1 MGTKFS
7 DRLKH
12 AWDAFANKDP
22 TYNLGPAYYDKPDRM
37 HFTRGTD
44 RSIVTAVYNRL
55 AVDTALAELKHV
67 RVDENGSY
75 LEELKTGLN
84 ECLTVEAN
92 KDQTGRMLIQDIVQS
107 MLDDGCVAVVPVRTD
122 ISIQHGTFDI
132 EELRTGKIMEWY
144 PDYVK
149 VRLYNEKTGNKQ
161 EIVVPKKSVAI
172 IENPFYS
179 IMNEPN
185 STMQRLIRKLAL
197 LDNVDEMTS
206 TGKLNMIIQ
215 LPYIVKT
222 PTKRA
227 EANRRRKEIEDQLNE
242 SKHGIAYADGT
253 EKIVQLNRPLESK
266 LLEQV
271 EYLTSMLYSQ
281 LGLTPEIMNGSADEK
296 TMNNYWER
304 TIKPILNA
312 ITDEMKRKFLTKT
325 ARTQKQDIMFFK
337 NSFDM
342 VPTTQLAD
350 LADKLT
356 RNEIM
361 TSNEMRQVVGLKPAN
376 DPGANELRN
385 KNISQSPDMQRM
397 DVNGN
402 VIDNGMQQQSPG
414 QGIPADEMSDEELD
428 RLIEEA

>member
-1 MGTKFS
+1 MGTKFT

-12 AWDAFANKDP
+12 AWNAFANKDP
-22 TYNLGPAYYDKPDRM
+22 TINYGPAYYDRPDRM

-44 RSIVTAVYNRL
+44 RSIVTAVYTRL
-55 AVDTALAELKHV
+55 AVDSAAVEFKHV

-75 LEELKTGLN
+75 LEEIKSGLN
-84 ECLTVEAN
+84 NCLTVEAN
-92 KDQTGRMLIQDIVQS
+92 KDQTGRALIQDIVQS
-107 MLDDGCVAVVPVRTD
+107 MLDEGCVAVVPVQTD
-122 ISIQHGTFDI
+122 VNISRGTFDI
-132 EELRTGKIMEWY
+132 TELRTGKIMEWH

-149 VRLYNEKTGNKQ
+149 VRLYNEKDGNKQ
-161 EIVVPKKSVAI
+161 ELFLPKKSICI
-172 IENPFYS
+172 IENPFYA

-185 STMQRLIRKLAL
+185 STMQRLIRKLSL
-197 LDNVDEMTS
+197 LDNVDEMAN

-215 LPYIVKT
+215 LPYVVRT
-222 PTKRA
+222 EAKRA
-227 EANRRRKEIEDQLNE
+227 EAKKRRKEIEDQLTE

-271 EYLTSMLYSQ
+271 EYLTSTLYSQ
-281 LGLTPEIMNGSADEK
+281 LGLTQEIMDGTADEK
-296 TMNNYWER
+296 AMNNYYER

-325 ARTQKQDIMFFK
+325 ARSQRQDIMFFR
-337 NSFDM
+337 NSFDL

-361 TSNEMRQVVGLKPAN
+361 TSNEMRQIVGLKPAD

-385 KNISQSPDMQRM
+385 KNISQSPDMQRV
-397 DVNGN
+397 DVDGN
-402 VIDNGMQQQSPG
+402 VIGNGMEQPPE

>member
-1 MGTKFS
+1 MGIKFS

-22 TYNLGPAYYDKPDRM
+22 TYNLGPAYYDRPDRL

-44 RSIVTAVYNRL
+44 RSIVTAVYTKL
-55 AVDTALAELKHV
+55 AVDTALVELKHV

-75 LEELKTGLN
+75 LAEIDSGLN

-92 KDQTGRMLIQDIVQS
+92 KDQTGRMLVQDIVQS
-107 MLDDGCVAVVPVRTD
+107 MLDEGCVAVVPVRTN

-132 EELRTGKIMEWY
+132 EELRTGKIMEWH

-161 EIVVPKKSVAI
+161 EIIVPKKSVAI

-222 PTKRA
+222 PTKRE
-227 EANRRRKEIEDQLNE
+227 EANRRRKEIEDQLSE

-296 TMNNYWER
+296 TMNNYYER

-325 ARTQKQDIMFFK
+325 ARTQRQDIMFFR
-337 NSFDM
+337 NSFDL

-361 TSNEMRQVVGLKPAN
+361 TSNEMRQIVGLKPAD